1 VAAAG
6 AVVSAE
12 PRRAP
17 PNALTIAG
25 VDPSGGAGVL
35 ADVKAFSALGAYA
48 CAVIAA
54 LTAQNTREV
63 TGIHPVPTE
72 FVARQMDTLFA
83 DVRIDSVKIGML
95 GTAAITRAVADG
107 LARWR
112 PPAVVLDPVMVA
124 KSGDPLLAKEAVA
137 MLKEALLPLAHVI
150 TPNLP
155 EAGALAGER
164 APETLR
170 EMHRACERLRRL
182 LPDSGTRWVVL
193 KGGHLPGPDALDL
206 LFDGDRMMEL
216 PAKRIDTENTHGT
229 GCTFSSAI
237 AALIPQRASVPDAV
251 RDAKAYLTGALAAAS
266 QLRVGSGHGPVHH
279 FHALWNAV

>member
-1 VAAAG
+1 M
-6 AVVSAE
+6 SQ
-12 PRRAP
+12 RRI
-17 PNALTIAG
+17 PNAVTIAG

-72 FVARQMDTLFA
+72 FVAKQMDTLFA
-83 DVRIDSVKIGML
+83 DVKIDAVKVGMQ

-107 LARWR
+107 LARWK

-124 KSGDPLLAKEAVA
+124 KSGDALLAKDAVE
-137 MLKEALLPLAHVI
+137 MLKDALLPLATVI

-155 EAGALAGER
+155 EAGALTGER
-164 APETLR
+164 APESLK

-182 LPDSGTRWVVL
+182 LPDAGGRWVVL
-193 KGGHLPGPDALDL
+193 KGGHLPGSDALDL
-206 LFDGDRMMEL
+206 LFDGERMLEL
-216 PAKRIDTENTHGT
+216 PAKWVETKNTHGT
-229 GCTFSSAI
+229 GCTLSSAI

-251 RDAKAYLTGALAAAS
+251 RDAKAYLTRALAASS
-266 QLRVGSGHGPVHH
+266 QLQVGSGHGPVHH
-279 FHALWNAV
+279 FHALWSAT